1 MNKEE
6 IITVFVCVGIIIL
19 VYYSMTQ
26 CYESEYFDE
35 SEYFGGPGGGGGGR
49 GGGRGPSQGPGASA
63 ATINYYTSP
72 AIPYQPGVDKN
83 MMQQLLTKIIE
94 VVNKYSTQAY
104 DKTTMSINN
113 EAMNRVM
120 NVAQTATLKDIL
132 QYNSRDVNG
141 MLTVMKSF

>member
-6 IITVFVCVGIIIL
+6 IITVFVCVGIIL

-35 SEYFGGPGGGGGGR
+35 SEYFGGPGGGGGR

-63 ATINYYTSP
+63 AAATTNYYTTTP
-72 AIPYQPGVDKN
+72 ILYQPGVDIK
-83 MMQQLLTKIIE
+83 MMQQLITKIIE
-94 VVNKYSTQAY
+94 VVKKYSNKEY
-104 DKTTMSINN
+104 DSRTMSINN

-132 QYNSRDVNG
+132 QCNSRDVNG
-141 MLTVMKSF
+141 MLTVMSSF